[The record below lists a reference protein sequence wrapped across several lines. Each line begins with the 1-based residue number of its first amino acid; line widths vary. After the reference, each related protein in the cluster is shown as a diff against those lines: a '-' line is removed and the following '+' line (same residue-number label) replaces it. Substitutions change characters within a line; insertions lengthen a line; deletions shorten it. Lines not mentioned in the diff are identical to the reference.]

1 MPVENKAV
9 FIDSN
14 IWLYTFIAQQDQ
26 AKSTIAKNLLVTTPV
41 IVLSTQVINE
51 VCFNLVRKTQ
61 ISSSVITQL
70 IRSYYTKYV
79 IAELNQDT
87 LLEATDLR
95 EEYRLSFWD
104 SLIVASAL
112 QMKANILYTEDM
124 HHSLIIRKHL
134 QIINPFLP

>member
-1 MPVENKAV
+1 MPVENEAV

-26 AKSTIAKNLLVTTPV
+26 AKSTIAKNLLCTTTP

-61 ISSSVITQL
+61 VSSSVITQL
-70 IRSYYTKYV
+70 IRSYYTKYA

-87 LLEATDLR
+87 LLDATDLR

-112 QMKANILYTEDM
+112 QMKADILYTEDM

>member
-1 MPVENKAV
+1 MQVENKVV

-14 IWLYTFIAQQDQ
+14 IWLYSFIAQQDQ
-26 AKSTIAKNLLVTTPV
+26 AKSSTAKNILTTTPT

-70 IRSYYTKYV
+70 IRSYYTKYA
-79 IAELNQDT
+79 IAELNQNT

-112 QMKANILYTEDM
+112 QMKADILYSEDM
-124 HHSLIIRKHL
+124 HQSLIVRKHL
-134 QIINPFLP
+134 QILNPFLS